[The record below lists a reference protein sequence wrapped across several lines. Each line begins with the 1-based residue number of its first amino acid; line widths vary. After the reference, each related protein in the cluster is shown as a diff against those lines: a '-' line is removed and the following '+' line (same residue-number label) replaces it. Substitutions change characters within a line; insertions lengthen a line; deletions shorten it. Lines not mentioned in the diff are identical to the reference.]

1 MRHRAAA
8 LVLLIA
14 LSGCGRED
22 GNSSG
27 NSASGLV
34 GLYEGGE
41 GSRRNQLCLID
52 RDGAT
57 RFGLIVWAGE
67 GNESC
72 TGKGRATR
80 QGDKLSLAMQGDE
93 ACTIEARIEG
103 GSVVVLPA
111 GLAPGCAYYCG
122 PGVGMTGARFD
133 RAGDRPDDAR
143 RAVDL
148 VGDLLC
154 G

>member
-1 MRHRAAA
+1 MRHRAAT
-8 LVLLIA
+8 LVLLIV
-14 LSGCGRED
+14 LSGCGLED

-27 NSASGLV
+27 NSAGGLV
-34 GLYEGGE
+34 GLYQGGE

-57 RFGLIVWAGE
+57 RFGFIVWASE
-67 GNESC
+67 GNNSC

-80 QGDKLSLAMQGDE
+80 EGNKLSLALQGDE

-103 GSVVVLPA
+103 GRVVLPA

-122 PGVGMTGARFD
+122 PGVGRTGARFD

-143 RAVDL
+143 RAFDL
-148 VGDLLC
+148 VGDPLC